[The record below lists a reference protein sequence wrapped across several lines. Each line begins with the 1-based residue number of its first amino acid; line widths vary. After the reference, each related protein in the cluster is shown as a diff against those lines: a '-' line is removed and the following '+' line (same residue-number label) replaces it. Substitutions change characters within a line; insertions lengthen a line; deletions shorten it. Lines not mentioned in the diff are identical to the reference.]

1 MVTMEAFSFS
11 PLSSSIQMK
20 MYNRCRSTST
30 DTTIKMNV
38 INDDENEDKNN
49 ANDTNTEED
58 GKENTNAATENSA
71 PPPCSKF
78 PNCSGKYL
86 SQGCNGKGKIAGGIS
101 SLPGMG
107 WFPLKVY
114 RPCPALIDAGYGY
127 IREGQTFGEIVAG
140 KANKKE

>member
-1 MVTMEAFSFS
+1 
-11 PLSSSIQMK
+11 MK
-20 MYNRCRSTST
+20 MYNRCGS
-30 DTTIKMNV
+30 TTINNKIRVNG
-38 INDDENEDKNN
+38 INDIENEDKNN
-49 ANDTNTEED
+49 VNDKNSEENE
-58 GKENTNAATENSA
+58 KENSTPS
-71 PPPCSKF
+71 PCSKF

-140 KANKKE
+140 KASKKELKR